1 MKKLLITILLP
12 LGIASLSGQNKNSSK
27 EVEFKFKDTKN
38 TACFVCNHVF
48 DKSKPILYVTH
59 DSDGYWQFLCGE
71 DHHTEDDIKVIS
83 LLQAVTLDA
92 TINDLYEMPL
102 NAGAE
107 RKQINEKWIPFNI
120 SE

>member
-1 MKKLLITILLP
+1 MKELLTAILIS
-12 LGIASLSGQNKNSSK
+12 LGIASLSGQNKNSSQ
-27 EVEFKFKDTKN
+27 EIEFKFKDPKN
-38 TACFVCNHVF
+38 KACFVCSHVYG
-48 DKSKPILYVTH
+48 KSKPILYVTH

-71 DHHTEDDIKVIS
+71 DHHNEDHIKVIS

-107 RKQINEKWIPFNI
+107 RRKITEKWELFTI